1 MIKSTRE
8 DRIFNII
15 NISILTLFFIIVL
28 YPLVYVL
35 SASISDPLLVAQG
48 KMWLYP
54 KRITYEGF
62 ERVLRH
68 KELWMS
74 YRNTI
79 FYTISGT
86 IINLLLTLTC
96 AYALSRKDFVGRKF
110 FTLLFVFTMYFS
122 GGLIPTYLLVKSL
135 GFYNTIWS
143 MIIPG
148 AVATWNIII
157 ARTYFQT
164 SIPIELKESAEIDG
178 CSNTRLFVS
187 IVLPLSLPIVS
198 VLALFYGVGHWNA
211 YFGAFIYLSNRKLF
225 PLQLILREILIL
237 NQTMDFMSSSD
248 VETMIEQIRIAEI
261 IKYSVMIV
269 STLPIILVYPFLQKY
284 FVKGVMIGSIKG

>member
-1 MIKSTRE
+1 LIKSTRE